1 MCYFEH
7 IRHWEVKYD
16 VIPVNL
22 YRKVKEWITKTT
34 IGEKYNNN
42 NNTYFTGLKWQE
54 EQRKKGT
61 EETKLT

>member
-22 YRKVKEWITKTT
+22 YRKVKELITKTT

-61 EETKLT
+61 EETKLR